1 MSKDKDPAFLFY
13 SKDFYEGTRMMLPEE
28 RACYIDLL
36 IYQHQNG
43 IIPLDLKRLLLY
55 CSGVDEA
62 TLKATL
68 KAKFKETSEGWLN
81 NRLEIEISNR
91 SNFKKEQSL
100 SGKIGQFWKKAYQIL
115 SKKDILIL
123 KKNISKDQIINI
135 LNKIDITD
143 EETLKGSLK
152 HCLSIYANE
161 DANVNENKDV
171 IKKGGM
177 GEKIVFP
184 FNSENFISQW
194 NLWKD
199 YKSKE
204 HKFHFKTAQS
214 EQAQLSELNNLSK
227 GNEEIAIAIMHQSM
241 ANGWKGFF
249 ELKTNLKNGKQTA
262 AENAGQ
268 YSNDFIA
275 KHLANLQP

>member
-1 MSKDKDPAFLFY
+1 MIKDPAFLFY

-43 IIPLDLKRLLLY
+43 IIPLDLKRVLMY

-68 KAKFKETSEGWLN
+68 EAKFKQTSEGWLN
-81 NRLEIEISNR
+81 NRLENEISNR

-100 SGKIGQFWKKAYQIL
+100 SGKMGQFWKKAYQIL
-115 SKKDILIL
+115 SKKDILTL
-123 KKNISKDQIINI
+123 KKNITKEQVISI
-135 LNKIDITD
+135 LNEIDITD

-152 HCLSIYANE
+152 RCLSIYANE
-161 DANVNENKDV
+161 DVNVNENKDV
-171 IKKGGM
+171 NKKGGM

-184 FNSENFISQW
+184 FDSPEFISMW
-194 NLWKD
+194 ENWKQ

-204 HKFHFKTAQS
+204 FNFHFKSAQS
-214 EQAQLSELNNLSK
+214 EQAQLSALNNLSK
-227 GNEEIAIAIMHQSM
+227 SNEEVAIKIILQSM
-241 ANGWKGFF
+241 GKGWKGLF
-249 ELKTNLKNGKQTA
+249 ELKTEDHGKTTSNETGKQ
-262 AENAGQ
+262 
-268 YSNDFIA
+268 YSSDFLSR
-275 KHLANLQP
+275 HLANLQS